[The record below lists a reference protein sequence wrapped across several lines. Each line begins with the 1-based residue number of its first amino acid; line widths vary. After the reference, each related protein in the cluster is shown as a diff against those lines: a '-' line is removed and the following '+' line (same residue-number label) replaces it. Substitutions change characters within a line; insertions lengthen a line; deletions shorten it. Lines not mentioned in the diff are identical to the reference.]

1 MSHARPCSR
10 STCYAPA
17 VATLTYQYGE
27 ATAVLGP
34 LAPIADPSAFD
45 FCQNHANTL
54 TVPQGWTMIRLADNF
69 EPPSRAGEDEV
80 MAFVN
85 NAAEESL
92 TAQEEAEMSRAR
104 QAHPSALLSRPRPH
118 LSLVP

>member
-1 MSHARPCSR
+1 MSHARQCSR
-10 STCYAPA
+10 TTCYAPA
-17 VATLTYQYGE
+17 VATLTYQYND

-34 LAPIADPSAFD
+34 LAPIVDPSAFD
-45 FCQNHANTL
+45 FCQSHANTL
-54 TVPQGWTMIRLADNF
+54 TVPRGWTMIRLADNF
-69 EPPSRAGEDEV
+69 EPPARAGEEEV

-85 NAAEESL
+85 SAAEEKL

-104 QAHPSALLSRPRPH
+104 RAHPSAFVSRPH

>member
-1 MSHARPCSR
+1 MSHARQCSR

-27 ATAVLGP
+27 ATAALGP

-45 FCQNHANTL
+45 FCQHHANTL

-69 EPPSRAGEDEV
+69 EPPSRVGEDEV

-85 NAAEESL
+85 SAAEEKP
-92 TAQEEAEMSRAR
+92 TPQDEAEMSRAR
-104 QAHPSALLSRPRPH
+104 RAHPSAFFARPH